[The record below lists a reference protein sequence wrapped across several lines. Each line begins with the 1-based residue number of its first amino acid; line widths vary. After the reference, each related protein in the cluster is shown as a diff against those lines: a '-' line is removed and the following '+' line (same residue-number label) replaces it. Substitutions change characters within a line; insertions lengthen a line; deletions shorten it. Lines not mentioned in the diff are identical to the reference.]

1 MVFTCKHLVGRL
13 YTPSARKPWLTV
25 YRACPSY
32 TQMTRRAGLRSP
44 SLHIISNW
52 DAAGISTGHLHK
64 IHLQLFVV
72 DMHNVNYFPGGATIP
87 VATVQYFHA
96 FPSSWRT
103 RWRAIF
109 VTRPCKYCGTRVA
122 PHFSSSYRH
131 GFSKPNRRS
140 HFVLRFPLFL
150 VAS

>member
-1 MVFTCKHLVGRL
+1 MQDFHVWRPLRARNFDSEVVFV
-13 YTPSARKPWLTV
+13 ALTRN
-25 YRACPSY
+25 YDCS
-32 TQMTRRAGLRSP
+32 MIRRAGLRSP

-109 VTRPCKYCGTRVA
+109 VTRPCKYCETRVA